1 MHLIEARKAC
11 FGNKPMRTAL
21 ALTVCLAGG
30 MLSAGCTVYTQPA
43 PPPPAGYETVSD
55 GPVVEG
61 PGVAVIEV
69 EPAPVERVYIY
80 DPGYPPGTY
89 YYNGYYYYGGYRY
102 ERDVFVHRYVEV
114 NVREHR
120 YVDAREN
127 REAGRRIE
135 ESHRAEY
142 ARTGGTRSARPG
154 FSGDRREADSGHRPM
169 TGQQAPRA
177 GERSTAD
184 PNHRPGQTGTAQHP
198 QHPEQRPQHPEQRPE
213 QGGPKQMGGRNEQ

>member
-1 MHLIEARKAC
+1 MRKAPA
-11 FGNKPMRTAL
+11 F
-21 ALTVCLAGG
+21 TVCLVGT

-61 PGVAVIEV
+61 PGVVVIDV

-102 ERDVFVHRYVEV
+102 ERDVFVHRYVEE

-120 YVDAREN
+120 YADAREN
-127 REAGRRIE
+127 RDAGRRIE
-135 ESHRAEY
+135 ETHRSEY
-142 ARTGGTRSARPG
+142 ARTGGTRSPRA
-154 FSGDRREADSGHRPM
+154 GDTHDYRSTDSSHRPM
-169 TGQQAPRA
+169 PGEQAPRA
-177 GERSTAD
+177 GERGTAD
-184 PNHRPGQTGTAQHP
+184 PNHRPGQAGAP
-198 QHPEQRPQHPEQRPE
+198 QHPEQRPQHAQPRPE
-213 QGGPKQMGGRNEQ
+213 QGAPKQMGGRNEQ

>member
-1 MHLIEARKAC
+1 
-11 FGNKPMRTAL
+11 
-21 ALTVCLAGG
+21 

-43 PPPPAGYETVSD
+43 PPPPAGYEAVSD

-61 PGVAVIEV
+61 PGVEVIDV

-120 YVDAREN
+120 YADAREN

-135 ESHRAEY
+135 ESHRTEY
-142 ARTGGTRSARPG
+142 ARTGGTRTARPG
-154 FSGDRREADSGHRPM
+154 ASGDHRAADSAHRPV

-177 GERSTAD
+177 GERSTAE
-184 PNHRPGQTGTAQHP
+184 PNHHPGQSGTAQHP
-198 QHPEQRPQHPEQRPE
+198 QQHPEQRPQRGEQRPE

>member
-1 MHLIEARKAC
+1 MRKS
-11 FGNKPMRTAL
+11 L
-21 ALTVCLAGG
+21 AFTVCVVGG
-30 MLSAGCTVYTQPA
+30 MLSAGCTVYTQPGP
-43 PPPPAGYETVSD
+43 PPPPAEYEVSE
-55 GPVVEG
+55 GPVIEG

-89 YYNGYYYYGGYRY
+89 YCNGYYYYGGYRY

-120 YVDAREN
+120 YADAREN

-142 ARTGGTRSARPG
+142 ARTGGTRTARPG
-154 FSGDRREADSGHRPM
+154 NTRDYRSTDSSHRPV
-169 TGQQAPRA
+169 TGQQTPRA
-177 GERSTAD
+177 GERSIAE
-184 PNHRPGQTGTAQHP
+184 PNRRPGQNGPP
-198 QHPEQRPQHPEQRPE
+198 QHPEQHSQRPQQRPE
-213 QGGPKQMGGRNEQ
+213 QGGPRQMGGRNEQ